1 MEPIKVYIADDH
13 NLVVKGIANIMMQMP
28 EIENLEIFHDGKQLF
43 DACTMLVPD
52 LVFLDLSMPVWDG
65 RKTLVEL
72 KTKYPHL
79 RCIMLSMNNEKEV
92 IDDCIFKGAAGY
104 LHKDCTE
111 TELREA
117 INTTDNVYFSRDVLK
132 ALCGYSIA
140 DNNQNFQLVEPL
152 TDREREILKFLCEG
166 MTPREIADKVYLSHR
181 TIETH
186 KKNIMDK
193 FQVNSVGKLISVAL
207 KNNLIS

>member
-13 NLVVKGIANIMMQMP
+13 NLVVKGIANIMLPMP
-28 EIENLEIFHDGKQLF
+28 EIASLEIYHDGKQLF
-43 DACTMLVPD
+43 DACTSVLPD

-72 KTKYPHL
+72 KAKYPYL
-79 RCIMLSMNNEKEV
+79 RCIMLSMNNETEV
-92 IDDCIFKGAAGY
+92 IDDCIAKGASGY

-111 TELREA
+111 VELREA
-117 INTTDNVYFSRDVLK
+117 INTTDEIYFSKDVLK
-132 ALCGYSIA
+132 ALCGYSVA
-140 DNNQNFQLVEPL
+140 SAKQNFQLTEPL

-166 MTPREIADKVYLSHR
+166 LTPREIADKVYLSHR

-193 FQVNSVGKLISVAL
+193 FQVNSVGKLISVTL
-207 KNNLIS
+207 KNNLIA